1 MLIGLKSLKMTE
13 YNMKIVDITD
23 YTEHILGFLGLVSS
37 KYYYFFAG
45 TVWLL
50 FCEYGHLIFNKMYIS
65 LWKSIII
72 RYI

>member
-37 KYYYFFAG
+37 KYYYFYTG
-45 TVWLL
+45 TV
-50 FCEYGHLIFNKMYIS
+50 
-65 LWKSIII
+65 
-72 RYI
+72 